1 MKLIYRQ
8 MLSFF
13 AVICT
18 LLIIVTISFIN
29 VTNRTLYTNTWRE
42 LQQDADS
49 LIQDSIKY
57 DQTTRQFKGLK
68 TSSLKSNANL

>member
-68 TSSLKSNANL
+68 T